1 MSILLTLEKILRW
14 AILNNKFS
22 IIFGAF
28 LRYENV
34 TQYDLEEDFFCF
46 GANGMVAFEGNH
58 KSAFVKDMAMIYV
71 VHVHIAMQQENLAIL
86 LLFAMTFRIEGLLQA
101 KYSYFTSFLGIS

>member
-14 AILNNKFS
+14 AIFNNNFS
-22 IIFGAF
+22 IIFGAL
-28 LRYENV
+28 LRYESV

-46 GANGMVAFEGNH
+46 GANGMVAFKGNH

-71 VHVHIAMQQENLAIL
+71 VHVHIVMQQANIAI
-86 LLFAMTFRIEGLLQA
+86 
-101 KYSYFTSFLGIS
+101 

>member
-14 AILNNKFS
+14 AIFNNNFS
-22 IIFGAF
+22 IIFGAL
-28 LRYENV
+28 LRYESV

-46 GANGMVAFEGNH
+46 GANGANGMVAFKGNH

-71 VHVHIAMQQENLAIL
+71 VHVHIVMQQANIAI
-86 LLFAMTFRIEGLLQA
+86 
-101 KYSYFTSFLGIS
+101 